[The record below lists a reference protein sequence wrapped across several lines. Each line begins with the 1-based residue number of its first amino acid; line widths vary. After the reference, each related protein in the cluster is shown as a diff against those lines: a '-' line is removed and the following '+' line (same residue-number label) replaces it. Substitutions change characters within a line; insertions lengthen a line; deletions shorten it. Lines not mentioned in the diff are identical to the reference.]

1 MKEVHA
7 IMQAQCS
14 DTSGTGKNP
23 TWLSAFARNITSQ
36 YGEDGIIEKVL
47 EVIGESDKWC
57 VEFGSWDGRRCSNT
71 FHLID
76 QKGYSAVLIE
86 GNPKRFKDLLTTFQD
101 NGKVIPVNAYVGLG
115 ADDSLD
121 SILSRTELPPSFD
134 LLSIDI
140 DGNDYHVWETLT
152 CYRPKAVVI
161 EFNPTIPPSVE
172 FVQPAD
178 PRLCQ
183 GSSLLSIAKLG
194 RTKGYELVCV
204 TSGNAVFVDAKYFPL
219 FEIDDNSVET
229 MMTDLSS
236 ITHIFCGYDGTVF
249 LGGCGKMP
257 WQGIAY
263 EESRVQQLPRWARK
277 VVNDRNV
284 LRRKARK
291 LYLRL
296 RRKGSV

>member
-1 MKEVHA
+1 MPP
-7 IMQAQCS
+7 QPS
-14 DTSGTGKNP
+14 DSVGSAKP
-23 TWLSAFARNITSQ
+23 STWLSAFARNITSQ
-36 YGEDGIIEKVL
+36 YGEDGVIEKVL

-86 GNPKRFKDLLTTFQD
+86 GNPKRFKDLLATFQN
-101 NGKVIPVNAYVGLG
+101 NGKVVPVNAYVGLG
-115 ADDSLD
+115 PDDSLD
-121 SILSRTELPPSFD
+121 SILSRTDLPPNFD

-152 CYRPKAVVI
+152 GYRPKAVVI

-236 ITHIFCGYDGTVF
+236 ITHIFCGYDGAVF
-249 LGGCGKMP
+249 LRGCGKMP

-263 EESRVQQLPRWARK
+263 EESRVQQLPRWAQK

-296 RRKGSV
+296 RRRRSS